1 MVVKFEFPPGIAI
14 ASGLSETV
22 GMSDRTFQFFEK
34 MEQGEPIK
42 GRCSLCDRVFVG
54 APHPGERADDVLL
67 RMRSDFDAHDC
78 HEETRQIVT
87 RIVREARDHK

>member
-1 MVVKFEFPPGIAI
+1 
-14 ASGLSETV
+14 
-22 GMSDRTFQFFEK
+22 MSDRTFQFLEK
-34 MEQGEPIK
+34 MEQGKPMK
-42 GRCSLCDRVFVG
+42 GRCSLCNRLFVG
-54 APHPGERADDVLL
+54 DPKPGERADDVLL